1 MEINLDE
8 LKEAYKKAVEEDKQ
22 SFTYND
28 FQFYTQYAKFL
39 IEYLETLKTP

>member
-1 MEINLDE
+1 MEVNLDE
-8 LKEAYKKAVEEDKQ
+8 LKEAYKQAVEEDKL
-22 SFTYND
+22 SFTYNN